1 MQQRQ
6 KLQQSITSNG
16 SAEGGGGDVGNGA
29 GDDMDLGSDFD
40 PDEDLVKMDSDGD
53 EVDEDAERKRALQNI
68 LESKCGLQDEDMAS
82 FFVK

>member
-1 MQQRQ
+1 
-6 KLQQSITSNG
+6 
-16 SAEGGGGDVGNGA
+16 
-29 GDDMDLGSDFD
+29 MDLGSDFD